1 MNFLQMFHQLLGQVR
16 QVDERH
22 LNMRWHSSKLLLVKT
37 VLGAYMDLINDFL
50 PLLHRGFRESYFC
63 VKFW

>member
-37 VLGAYMDLINDFL
+37 VLGAYMDLISDFFASVAWGG
-50 PLLHRGFRESYFC
+50 PGIIFC
-63 VKFW
+63 V

>member
-22 LNMRWHSSKLLLVKT
+22 LNVRWHLF
-37 VLGAYMDLINDFL
+37 VLKVVWGAYMDLISDFFASVAWGL
-50 PLLHRGFRESYFC
+50 DPGILVF
-63 VKFW
+63 V

>member
-22 LNMRWHSSKLLLVKT
+22 LNVRWH
-37 VLGAYMDLINDFL
+37 LGKNLKQLKMKKIDFL
-50 PLLHRGFRESYFC
+50 R
-63 VKFW
+63 

>member
-22 LNMRWHSSKLLLVKT
+22 LNVRWHLFVAQGSV
-37 VLGAYMDLINDFL
+37 GDIYG
-50 PLLHRGFRESYFC
+50 PHQ
-63 VKFW
+63 

>member
-37 VLGAYMDLINDFL
+37 VWGAYMDLINDFFA
-50 PLLHRGFRESYFC
+50 PVAWGFPGIIFF
-63 VKFW
+63 V